1 MYQPLRPAP
10 EIHATAVI
18 HPSAQI
24 GVDVYIGSHAVVQS
38 EVKIGDGVCIYPNVV
53 IYPQVQIGDRTV
65 LHANCVIHERTHIG
79 ADCLIRSGAV
89 IGAEGFGFVPTLEGW
104 FKMEQSG
111 YTVLE
116 DKVEVGCNSTIDR
129 PAVGDTRIACNT
141 KIDNF
146 VQIAHGC
153 QLGQN
158 CAIAAQVGLSGSVD
172 MGNRVILAE
181 QVGISNQVKLG
192 DGAIATAKAGIHN
205 NVEPGAV
212 VAGYPAIS
220 QKLFLKTSAIYN
232 RLPEMY
238 QSLKQLQ
245 RRLSDK

>member
-1 MYQPLRPAP
+1 MLYA
-10 EIHATAVI
+10 
-18 HPSAQI
+18 
-24 GVDVYIGSHAVVQS
+24 
-38 EVKIGDGVCIYPNVV
+38 K
-53 IYPQVQIGDRTV
+53 
-65 LHANCVIHERTHIG
+65 CVIHERTHIG

-89 IGAEGFGFVPTLEGW
+89 IGAEGFGFVFTPEGW
-104 FKMEQSG
+104 FKMQQSG

-116 DKVEVGCNSTIDR
+116 DRVEVGCNSTIDR
-129 PAVGDTRIACNT
+129 PAVGDTRITHST
-141 KIDNF
+141 KIDNL

-153 QLGQN
+153 QVGQN
-158 CAIAAQVGLSGSVD
+158 CAVAAQVGLSGSVK

-181 QVGISNQVKLG
+181 QMGISNQVKLG

-232 RLPEMY
+232 HLPEMY